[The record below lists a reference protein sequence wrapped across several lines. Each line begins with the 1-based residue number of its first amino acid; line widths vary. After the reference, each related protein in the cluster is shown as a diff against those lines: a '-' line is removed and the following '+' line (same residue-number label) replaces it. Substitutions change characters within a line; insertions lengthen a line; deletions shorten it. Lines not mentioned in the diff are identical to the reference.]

1 MSTTTE
7 TELAQALGISDD
19 GIRSLRNHP
28 DLKEGTHWFRKKRAV
43 LWTDEGMTAASAVL
57 SLKKNCAPNPAIQEL
72 VPLVVVRLVPNP
84 RIVFCQKKN
93 AAEESPLLRL
103 RVRSSENFMPG
114 MEVRACRPVPGS
126 PDLYDMEGNCPRW
139 KGRW

>member
-1 MSTTTE
+1 MTTTPE
-7 TELAQALGISDD
+7 ADLAQAIGITTDAMKAM
-19 GIRSLRNHP
+19 RHHP
-28 DLKEGTHWFRKKRAV
+28 NITEGLHWFRKKKAAH
-43 LWTDEGMTAASAVL
+43 WTDAGIEVITDVL
-57 SLKKNCAPNPAIQEL
+57 SLEKNCAPPAVIHEL

-84 RIVFCQKKN
+84 RIIFCRKKN

-114 MEVRACRPVPGS
+114 MEVRSCRPVPGS
-126 PDLYDMEGNCPRW
+126 PDLFDMEGNCPRW